1 MHRFSYLTRLI
12 LFGCILCTVPVI
24 FIGIVSNLQSSNEI
38 QKQVN
43 RGQIQLLT
51 QMNSNVEQVL
61 RTINHA
67 FDQLVNSPVMAK
79 VLNEPFTTD
88 DFMLYKD
95 LRKEISNTQSFY
107 TKVEDVVIIN
117 IKQNWM
123 IKNSGFYTFSNY
135 LHHFQLLNQML
146 LPNSFSWV
154 LNPSIWFYSEEKA
167 NAATC
172 PYTISLVKK
181 LPDQSSDKF
190 GLAFTNLTTCS
201 LAEMLNYVPRESE
214 TVIIL
219 DDQERI
225 LYHSDPSMIGKYA
238 INTEFIKDPS
248 IFSQPSGQFQTEVN
262 HKKYTA
268 TYLRSSYNNW
278 IYLSIISIDSLT
290 RDSKQIGRYT
300 LAVCLIIVAVFLII
314 AWLLSR
320 QMYNPIE
327 RLMREVGGKLPNGGR
342 LRNNEFDIISHQ
354 VQDLFRSKT
363 QLEKEAQQHLQQALA
378 YFLIKMFQGKVRRA
392 ELMEKMELF
401 GLSEK
406 LNEWQAF
413 AVITLQIDTLEHTRY
428 GKEDLELL
436 LFAIN
441 NIIEEIIPSDVR
453 FPPVF
458 IEQTQVTMI
467 GSKNQ
472 SLEEFN
478 SFMYSLTESIQQTV
492 QHVLGLQ
499 ISIGISLPFDDPKKA
514 SVAYREG
521 LEALKQRI
529 HLGGQVIISYANIN
543 EGKHQLHLD
552 YPFLTESD
560 LLDAILLA
568 DEENAKHHLS
578 QFMRTIFKHEMTP
591 QEYQISMVRLFTSL
605 IVAMQESGVTL
616 NQLKQGDGDVS
627 LYEEL
632 NRLQMTTE
640 IQDWFWTRIISPLIS
655 IYRDRQNSQY
665 HSISEKIIDM
675 IHKHYDTD
683 LTIEECASQLHYNA
697 NYLSG
702 IFRKETNTTFSDY
715 LSAYRFTIAKR
726 WLTETD
732 MTIKEISEKL
742 RYMNSQNFI
751 RSFRKVEGMTP
762 GQYRESFRKRGH

>member
-1 MHRFSYLTRLI
+1 MQKYSYLTKLI
-12 LFGCILCTVPVI
+12 MFGCILCTVPVI
-24 FIGIVSNLQSSNEI
+24 FFGILSYLQSSNEI

-51 QMNSNVEQVL
+51 QMNSNVEQIL

-79 VLNEPFTTD
+79 VLSEPFTAD

-107 TKVEDVVIIN
+107 TKVEDVVIVN
-117 IKQNWM
+117 IKQDWM
-123 IKNSGFYTFSNY
+123 IKNSGFYTFSDY
-135 LHHFQLLNQML
+135 LHHFQIANQML
-146 LPNSFSWV
+146 LPSSTSWV

-167 NAATC
+167 NAAAC

-181 LPDQSSDKF
+181 LPDQSLDKY

-201 LAEMLNYVPRESE
+201 LAEILNYTPRESE
-214 TVIIL
+214 TIMIL

-225 LYHSDPSMIGKYA
+225 LFHSDPGMIGKYA
-238 INTEFIKDPS
+238 INTEFIKNPS
-248 IFSQPSGQFQTEVN
+248 VLSQSSGQYQTEVD
-262 HKKYTA
+262 KQMYTV

-278 IYLSIISIDSLT
+278 IYLSAISIDSLT
-290 RDSKQIGRYT
+290 QDSKQIGRNT
-300 LAVCLIIVAVFLII
+300 LVVCLIIVAVFVII
-314 AWLLSR
+314 SWLGSR

-327 RLMREVGGKLPNGGR
+327 RLMREVGGKSPGGGGKR
-342 LRNNEFDIISHQ
+342 SNEFDIISSQ
-354 VQDLFRSKT
+354 VQDLFQSKNK
-363 QLEKEAQQHLQQALA
+363 LEKEAQQHLQQALA
-378 YFLIKMFQGKVRRA
+378 YFLIKMFQGKVRRGD
-392 ELMEKMELF
+392 LMEKMEQF
-401 GLSEK
+401 GFSGILSEWK
-406 LNEWQAF
+406 IIS
-413 AVITLQIDTLEHTRY
+413 VITLQIDTLENTRY

-441 NIIEEIIPSDVR
+441 NIIEEIIPAGVR
-453 FPPVF
+453 LPPVF

-467 GSKNQ
+467 GGDQPS
-472 SLEEFN
+472 EEFN
-478 SFMYSLTESIQQTV
+478 GFMFKLTESIQQTV
-492 QHVLGLQ
+492 HKVLGLE
-499 ISIGISLPFDDPKKA
+499 ISIGISLPFTDPKLA

-529 HLGGQVIISYANIN
+529 HLGGQLIISYANIN
-543 EGKHQLHLD
+543 EGKHQLNLD
-552 YPFLTESD
+552 YPYLTESE

-568 DEENAKHHLS
+568 DEDNARQYLS
-578 QFMRTIFKHEMTP
+578 NFMKIIFKHEMPP

-605 IVAMQESGVTL
+605 MVSMQESGVAL
-616 NQLKQGDGDVS
+616 NQLMPRGSS

-632 NRLQMTTE
+632 NALQMTTE
-640 IQDWFWTRIISPLIS
+640 IEEWFWVRVISPLIS

-683 LTIEECASQLHYNA
+683 LTIEQCAAQLHYNA

-715 LSAYRFTIAKR
+715 LSAYRFNMAKK

-732 MTIKEISEKL
+732 MTIKDIAERL
-742 RYMNSQNFI
+742 RYLNSQNFI
-751 RSFRKVEGMTP
+751 RSFRKLEGVTP
-762 GQYRESFRKRGH
+762 GQYRESFRKRGQ